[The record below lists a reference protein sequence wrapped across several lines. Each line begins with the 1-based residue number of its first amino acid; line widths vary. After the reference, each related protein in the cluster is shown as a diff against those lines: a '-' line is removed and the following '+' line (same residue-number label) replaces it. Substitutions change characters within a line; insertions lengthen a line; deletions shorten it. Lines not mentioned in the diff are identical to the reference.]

1 MAKQPPKALPLS
13 KDVQKSLVGYAAGI
27 LSLRNRSTEMYN
39 KMAHIDR
46 AYARYTGGVFNMNV
60 DGVDRESLRHDGNT
74 PCDAMGTDSVV
85 APIVVSQVDSM
96 VAYLADV
103 FLSGSPLFP
112 VVSTPAKRKW
122 AEQLET
128 LVDDHANLGGYAR
141 QLLMFFRDAVKYNV
155 AAIETDWDM
164 IDQFSVTSDWSQD
177 TGRSLAKEN
186 KFFTKLRRWDPYN
199 TIWDQNVMPG
209 DVSKEGDFAGHIELI
224 SKTKLK
230 RLLNRYSTTREC
242 YNATEA
248 MASNGTGVSGAPLS
262 MYYRTHPTV
271 SEYMNAVRPGE
282 NMDWEAYMTGMPSRA
297 GKPSIAGGRM
307 VELLTVYGRITPSE
321 FGMATPQPNTPQI
334 WKMVFVN
341 GCILV
346 HAKRIISAQD
356 TLPVL
361 FGQPNEDGLGYQTKS
376 TAEGEIGI
384 QSAVTK
390 LFDIRFA
397 AARRSVSDR
406 ALYDPDMIKPD
417 DINAKVPAPKIP
429 VRINPL
435 SQKGIEAAYKQIP
448 FDTRGTESTIQDAAQ
463 LVDFSK
469 QLSGLNGPQQG
480 QFQKGNKSVTE
491 WNDTMGGSDNRL
503 RLPALTLE
511 HQVFV
516 PMKAIIALNIFQ
528 YGDDVEIV
536 SQKTGETVS
545 IKIDELRQQV
555 LSFRVA
561 DGYTPKSK
569 LAATDMLTQGLQ
581 ILMQSQVLQQAYG
594 PMLPSMFA
602 HMMQLG
608 GVKGLEEYN
617 PTATQQALPP
627 ALNPLQGQPQPQP
640 QQQQEGQP
648 NPAVQQVL
656 AQAQAHQNTQN
667 QVDLNGGQPV

>member
-1 MAKQPPKALPLS
+1 MAKQRPNTMQIS
-13 KDVQKSLVGYAAGI
+13 KDVQKALVGYAQGI
-27 LSLRNRSTEMYN
+27 LSLRNRSNEMFD
-39 KMAHIDR
+39 KMSMIDK
-46 AYARYTGGVFNMNV
+46 AYARYTGKKGANGA
-60 DGVDRESLRHDGNT
+60 DGVDGGVV
-74 PCDAMGTDSVV
+74 CDAMGTDSVV

-141 QLLMFFRDAVKYNV
+141 QILIFFRDAVKYNI

-164 IDQFSVTSDWSQD
+164 IDQFTVSSDWQAD
-177 TGRSLAKEN
+177 TGRKLDKTG
-186 KFFTKLRRWDPYN
+186 KYYTKLKRWDPYN
-199 TIWDQNVMPG
+199 TIWDQSVTPG
-209 DVSKEGDFAGHIELI
+209 DISKEGDYAGHIEII

-230 RLLNRYSTTREC
+230 RLLNKYSASREC

-248 MASNGTGVSGAPLS
+248 MAINNPGVAGAPLS
-262 MYYRTHPTV
+262 MHYRTHPTV
-271 SEYMNAVRPGE
+271 SDYISATRPGQ
-282 NMDWEAYMTGMPSRA
+282 NTDWEAYMTGNSNKGIRET
-297 GKPSIAGGRM
+297 IAGGKS
-307 VELLTVYGRITPSE
+307 VELLTLYARIVPSD
-321 FGMATPQPNTPQI
+321 FSMGGPQPNTPQI

-341 GCILV
+341 GTILV
-346 HAKRIISAQD
+346 HARRILSAQD
-356 TLPVL
+356 CLPVL
-361 FGQPNEDGLGYQTKS
+361 FGQPQEDGLGYQTKS

-384 QSAVTK
+384 QQAVTT

-406 ALYDPDMIKPD
+406 ALYDPDMIKPT

-429 VRINPL
+429 VRINSL
-435 SQKGIEAAYKQIP
+435 SQRKLSDAYEQIP
-448 FDTRGTESTIQDAAQ
+448 FDARGTESTITDAAT

-469 QLSGLNGPQQG
+469 QLSGLNAPQQG

-511 HQVFV
+511 HQVFA
-516 PMKAIIALNIFQ
+516 PMKSIIALNIFQ
-528 YGDDVEIV
+528 YGEDVQVV
-536 SQKTGETVS
+536 SQKTGDVID

-569 LAATDMLTQGLQ
+569 LASTEMLTQGLT
-581 ILMQSQVLQQAYG
+581 IIMQSPVLQSAYG
-594 PMLPSMFA
+594 AMLPNMFA
-602 HMMQLG
+602 HMMSLG
-608 GVKGLEEYN
+608 GVKGLEEYS
-617 PTATQQALPP
+617 PQQEQTMP
-627 ALNPLQGQPQPQP
+627 QGQPEGPPVGAAPQQPAAPQP
-640 QQQQEGQP
+640 GAD
-648 NPAVQQVL
+648 PAQQVL
-656 AQAQAHQNTQN
+656 DTAAANAQQQ
-667 QVDLNGGQPV
+667 GMM